1 MKYIIGVILA
11 CLLIFP
17 LSACSE
23 QPASSAGSEGDLS
36 SQESETISQEEMSKE
51 EYEILQGT
59 FTYEFQQYMT
69 QLQSALSTY
78 NGSEDWWNSFQSLA
92 DQAKGMW
99 AQLQANQQNIPESCQ
114 EEYQRLSAGVNT
126 YLMAIDTV
134 QQAKEL
140 GGVDQQQ
147 KLAEAS
153 QLFIQA
159 NTQWQNTRENVS

>member
-1 MKYIIGVILA
+1 MKYIIGIILA

-23 QPASSAGSEGDLS
+23 QPTSQSEGDLS
-36 SQESETISQEEMSKE
+36 SQGSETVSQEEMSKE
-51 EYEILQGT
+51 EYEILQGM
-59 FTYEFQQYMT
+59 FTYNFQQYMT

-92 DQAKGMW
+92 DQAKGVW
-99 AQLQANQQNIPESCQ
+99 DQFQANQQNIPESCQ
-114 EEYQRLSAGVNT
+114 EAYQKLSIGVNN
-126 YLMAIDTV
+126 YLTAIDTV
-134 QQAKEL
+134 RQAKDL

-159 NTQWQNTRENVS
+159 NTQWQNTSENVS